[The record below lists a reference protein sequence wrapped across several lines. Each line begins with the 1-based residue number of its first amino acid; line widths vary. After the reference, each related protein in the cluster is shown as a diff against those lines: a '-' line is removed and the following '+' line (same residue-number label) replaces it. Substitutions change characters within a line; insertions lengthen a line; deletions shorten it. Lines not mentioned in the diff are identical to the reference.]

1 MTEIKKHDLCWTE
14 AFQDHIAQ
22 AILLPKIRV
31 AIGQADKKPQDLND
45 LYKVFIDLYK
55 LKMTKKYFIKS
66 CELLGLEFE
75 TRVEIKAKNVEV
87 SNTYPPESEPVVYNP
102 IPPKPQGQ
110 GNQFNPDFGGIV
122 NE

>member
-45 LYKVFIDLYK
+45 LY
-55 LKMTKKYFIKS
+55 
-66 CELLGLEFE
+66 
-75 TRVEIKAKNVEV
+75 
-87 SNTYPPESEPVVYNP
+87 
-102 IPPKPQGQ
+102 
-110 GNQFNPDFGGIV
+110 
-122 NE
+122 